1 MFCDMFLLL
10 PCRLILGDGTDMH
23 SCSCKA
29 FAKKGYCKHILFV
42 LKKINR
48 DSATIVVERT
58 FAYSGNTRRTRQMR
72 GRVADAVPAL
82 QRNT

>member
-1 MFCDMFLLL
+1 
-10 PCRLILGDGTDMH
+10 
-23 SCSCKA
+23 
-29 FAKKGYCKHILFV
+29 V

-58 FAYSGNTRRTRQMR
+58 FAYRGNTRRTRQMR